1 MSTAWLRIG
10 SAAGVLLSSLAAT
23 AAAERYEIDGRH
35 TRPVFAV
42 KHLGFST
49 QHGRF
54 NDVRGTID
62 YDAETG
68 MASID
73 VTIEAASID
82 MGADDWDE
90 HMRGPDFFDVAAYPT
105 LIFRADNVVLGESD
119 ASRVAG
125 RLALL
130 GVVRPVELE
139 VSAIHCG
146 LEVSTKRHKCG
157 ADITATIRR
166 SEWGLKKYVPFVADE
181 VRLTIPV
188 EAYRAER

>member
-1 MSTAWLRIG
+1 MSTARRRFA
-10 SAAGVLLSSLAAT
+10 SAALLLLCSLAAD
-23 AAAERYEIDGRH
+23 AASESYEIDGRH

-54 NDVRGTID
+54 DDVRGTID
-62 YDAETG
+62 FDPETG
-68 MASID
+68 AASID

-90 HMRGPDFFDVAAYPT
+90 HMRGPDFFDVASYPT
-105 LIFRADNVVLGESD
+105 LIFRADDVVLDMS
-119 ASRVAG
+119 APARIKG

-139 VSAIHCG
+139 VSPVHCG

-157 ADITATIRR
+157 ADIGATIRR
-166 SEWGLKKYVPFVADE
+166 SQWGLKKYVPFVADE

-188 EAYRAER
+188 EAYRVER

>member
-1 MSTAWLRIG
+1 MREGPLARLGRSSVLGLALLGLLWAPP
-10 SAAGVLLSSLAAT
+10 SARLLAQSAPASLVAD
-23 AAAERYEIDGRH
+23 R
-35 TRPVFAV
+35 
-42 KHLGFST
+42 
-49 QHGRF
+49 
-54 NDVRGTID
+54 ID

-68 MASID
+68 IASID

-105 LIFRADNVVLGESD
+105 VIFRANDVVLGISG

-157 ADITATIRR
+157 ADITTTIQR